1 MPDDLL
7 RFVSGPTP
15 YSGWWLWT
23 AVALLLAVIAWYA
36 LVIVAT
42 LPSHRLRGRRIIGPL
57 HARVLRQRYLRR
69 LAGIEAAHAAGRVTA
84 EEACADTSRTVRS
97 FLHQATGIRAQ
108 YLHIDDLAAGDL
120 APAGP
125 LLAELGEARFSGGAP
140 CDVAQV
146 TARAQE
152 LVRTWT

>member
-15 YSGWWLWT
+15 YSAWWLWL
-23 AVALLLAVIAWYA
+23 AVALLVAVIAWYG
-36 LVIVAT
+36 LIIVAT

-57 HARVLRQRYLRR
+57 HARVLCRRYVRR
-69 LAGIEAAHAAGRVTA
+69 LAGIEAAHHDGRVTA
-84 EEACADTSRTVRS
+84 EDACAQTSRTVRS

-108 YLHIDDLAAGDL
+108 YLHIDDLAAGKL
-120 APAGP
+120 AAAAP
-125 LLAELGEARFSGGAP
+125 LLADLGEARFSGAAH
-140 CDVAQV
+140 CDVADA

-152 LVRTWT
+152 LVRSWT